1 MMDTILEF
9 VDAYGEYIVLFLLGS
24 LLTHL
29 MWFIKYPDEFIG
41 LFVKYVDDEDA
52 DQDVEI
58 EEIDHA
64 THEG

>member
-9 VDAYGEYIVLFLLGS
+9 VDAYGAYIVLFLLGS

-29 MWFIKYPDEFIG
+29 MWFIKCPDEFIG

>member
-1 MMDTILEF
+1 MDAILDF
-9 VDAYGEYIVLFLLGS
+9 VDEYGAYILSFLLGC
-24 LLTHL
+24 LITHA

-58 EEIDHA
+58 EEVDHA
-64 THEG
+64 TREG